1 MPRFC
6 GQSALERRA
15 QRSSA
20 RLCRSGC
27 DVTARSAS
35 CGTPAVLPLTCG
47 ALACAWGCVWC
58 CVRGASTVRRVG
70 GDGFRPFLLGKQKC
84 NVHQR
89 NEGLTNEMKAINIQ
103 ARERTSLIG
112 AYIEIVEIGAR

>member
-1 MPRFC
+1 MCTCMR
-6 GQSALERRA
+6 
-15 QRSSA
+15 A
-20 RLCRSGC
+20 RLRTALRVRCAGFPPYSGIH
-27 DVTARSAS
+27 
-35 CGTPAVLPLTCG
+35 
-47 ALACAWGCVWC
+47 
-58 CVRGASTVRRVG
+58 STR
-70 GDGFRPFLLGKQKC
+70 FRPFLLGRQKG